1 MDVYYQVKHRFH
13 APAIAR
19 KFDISHWFP
28 CSADR
33 RAYGHVIT
41 KISRMD
47 RLPNF
52 HGHGAPPARTSR
64 ALEAPLLGHF
74 SHGILP

>member
-1 MDVYYQVKHRFH
+1 MGVYYEVKHRFH
-13 APAIAR
+13 APALAR

-28 CSADR
+28 CGADR

-64 ALEAPLLGHF
+64 ALEVPLLGHF